1 MNWLVALSAL
11 GVSLIASW
19 LLIRPAI
26 LLAEKYH
33 LLDLPGRHKR
43 HRRPIPNVGGVVL
56 FLSLWLSV
64 TGCSLFATEFLA
76 ELRPSLA
83 YVFAGALIIT
93 LVGTADDIK
102 PLSAWTKLLAQV
114 AAGLVLYLGDLAI
127 DPITVPFMG
136 SYEIGSWSVIITVAW
151 VVILTNAINLI
162 DGLDGLATGV
172 SLIAALTLAV
182 VGSLYAAGSAVLFSY
197 GLIGFLGVFLFFNRY
212 PARVFLGDSGSL
224 QIGYYF
230 AVISLLVPI
239 RSYTAA
245 ALYLPLLALGVPLL
259 ETVISITRRLATG
272 RNVMQADRRHLFHY
286 LALAGLSPKAIVG
299 VFYGLSSVLGLF
311 TVAMYYLDRLIVFG
325 LLVLFMVVI
334 FVLFYIFM
342 ARLSQLPRGRRNT
355 DRR

>member
-1 MNWLVALSAL
+1 MNWTVALSAL
-11 GVSLIASW
+11 GVSLLAS
-19 LLIRPAI
+19 LILIHPAI
-26 LLAEKYH
+26 RLAEKYQ
-33 LLDLPGRHKR
+33 LLDLPGQHKRHKR
-43 HRRPIPNVGGVVL
+43 ATPNIGGVVL

-64 TGCSLFATEFLA
+64 ASCSLVATEFLA
-76 ELRPSLA
+76 ELRPSLI
-83 YVFAGALIIT
+83 YIFAGALIIT

-102 PLSAWTKLLAQV
+102 PLSAWIKLLAQI
-114 AAGLVLYLGDLAI
+114 AAGLVVYLGHLAI
-127 DPITVPFMG
+127 NPITVPFMG
-136 SYEIGSWSVIITVAW
+136 SYDIGPWSVLITIAW

-182 VGSLYAAGSAVLFSY
+182 IGSLYAAGSAVLFAY

-212 PARVFLGDSGSL
+212 PAKVFLGDSGSL

-230 AVISLLVPI
+230 AIISLLVPI

-245 ALYLPLLALGVPLL
+245 ALYLPLMALGIPLL

-272 RNVMQADRRHLFHY
+272 RNVMKADRRHLFHY
-286 LALAGLSPKAIVG
+286 LALAGLSPRAIVG
-299 VFYGLSSVLGLF
+299 IFYGLSAVLSLF
-311 TVAMYYLDRLIVFG
+311 TLAMYYFDRLTVFG
-325 LLVLFMVVI
+325 LLVLVMVVI

-342 ARLSQLPRGRRNT
+342 TRLSRLQRGRRMA

>member
-1 MNWLVALSAL
+1 MNWTVALSAL
-11 GVSLIASW
+11 GVSLIASL

-26 LLAEKYH
+26 RLAEKYQF
-33 LLDLPGRHKR
+33 LDPPGRHKR
-43 HRRPIPNVGGVVL
+43 HKRPVPNIGGAVL

-64 TGCSLFATEFLA
+64 AGCSLVATEFLS
-76 ELRPSLA
+76 ELRPSLI
-83 YVFAGALIIT
+83 YIFAGALIIT
-93 LVGTADDIK
+93 LVGMADDLR
-102 PLSAWTKLLAQV
+102 PLSAWTKLLAQI
-114 AAGLVLYLGDLAI
+114 AAGLVVYLGDLAI
-127 DPITVPFMG
+127 DPISVPFMG
-136 SYEIGSWSVIITVAW
+136 SYDIGSWSVLITVAW
-151 VVILTNAINLI
+151 VVMLTNAINLI

-182 VGSLYAAGSAVLFSY
+182 IGSLYAAGSAVLFAY
-197 GLIGFLGVFLFFNRY
+197 GLIGFLGIFLFFNRY
-212 PARVFLGDSGSL
+212 PAKVFLGDSGSL

-272 RNVMQADRRHLFHY
+272 RNVMKADRRHLFHY
-286 LALAGLSPKAIVG
+286 LALAGLSPRTIVG
-299 VFYGLSSVLGLF
+299 IFYSLSAALGLF
-311 TVAMYYLDRLIVFG
+311 TVAMYYLDRLAVFG

-342 ARLSQLPRGRRNT
+342 TRLSRLPRGR
-355 DRR
+355 